1 MEKAEKVIQFKRM
14 APSIIRRK
22 VQQYEYPVDD
32 MQLPQSTQKSKYF
45 TKESDVLLLV
55 IADQLGYGNWREI
68 KQAIRR
74 DSRARFD
81 HLLLSRSEVDLQR
94 RLDILIKAL
103 EKEEAPAKKPT
114 FEEVAGQ
121 MQRALEELRLAVAKA
136 LAEAE
141 EQRALKRSHPKMQVK
156 KPVSASRL
164 AIEKQGS
171 TVVVEDRSAPKGDES
186 MVPGEDDI
194 QMIDVEDKRDRSLG
208 SSVQIDDDDEGTPRG
223 NPEEERRRRLEQEAN
238 SLRIGYQR
246 AMSDEDEDMEEHH
259 KKRRTKSA
267 KKTDDKLKQTKL
279 AFTNL
284 SGQKRRAEDSISSL
298 SDQDEGGQQ

>member
-1 MEKAEKVIQFKRM
+1 M
-14 APSIIRRK
+14 
-22 VQQYEYPVDD
+22 
-32 MQLPQSTQKSKYF
+32 
-45 TKESDVLLLV
+45 LLLV

-103 EKEEAPAKKPT
+103 EKEEAPAKRPT

-121 MQRALEELRLAVAKA
+121 MQRALEELRLADAKA
-136 LAEAE
+136 QAEAE
-141 EQRALKRSHPKMQVK
+141 EQRALKRSQPKVQAK
-156 KPVSASRL
+156 KPVAKL
-164 AIEKQGS
+164 ALEKQGS

-194 QMIDVEDKRDRSLG
+194 QMIDVEDKRGRSLS
-208 SSVQIDDDDEGTPRG
+208 SSVQIDDDDEGTPRGG

-246 AMSDEDEDMEEHH
+246 AMSDEDEEMEDAHS
-259 KKRRTKSA
+259 KKRRPKPST
-267 KKTDDKLKQTKL
+267 KKTDDRLKQTKL

-284 SGQKRRAEDSISSL
+284 SGQKRQAEASISSL
-298 SDQDEGGQQ
+298 SDQEPDEQQQ